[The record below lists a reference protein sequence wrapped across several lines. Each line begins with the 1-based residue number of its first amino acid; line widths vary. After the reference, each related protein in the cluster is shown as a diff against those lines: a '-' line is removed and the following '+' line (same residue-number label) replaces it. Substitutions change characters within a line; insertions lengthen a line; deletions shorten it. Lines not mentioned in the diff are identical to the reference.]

1 MLKKI
6 AAALLAAVM
15 ALSLTACSGGDEK
28 QESYTGKAYESE
40 ILTPGEIVVGVSADY
55 PPYESLNPSTG
66 ELEGFDIDM
75 TETLA
80 TYMGAEG
87 KEVKVVWK
95 QMEFSTIITA
105 LQSGQI
111 DLGVAAF
118 TYDPER
124 ECLFSDPYLESK
136 QVVVLPAGSTIT
148 SFDEFDGLTV
158 GAGLGTTGEAA
169 AKEQLTGAKVTNP
182 GDYTVMFEA
191 LKNGALDAVVCD
203 GIVAQNYA
211 DTYGFVIMEE
221 PLVLE
226 ENSVI
231 VATGNEELLAEVNNA
246 IAQFKASD
254 AYVDLQV
261 KWGLTAAETETTETE
276 GTEESSEAE
285 GTESTPE
292 ESSSSE
298 AA

>member
-1 MLKKI
+1 MMKKI
-6 AAALLAAVM
+6 AAAALAAMM
-15 ALSLTACSGGDEK
+15 ALSLTACSGGNEK
-28 QESYTGKAYESE
+28 ESYTGKAYESE

-55 PPYESLNPSTG
+55 PPYESLNPTTG

-80 TYMGAEG
+80 TYMGVEG
-87 KEVKVVWK
+87 KDVKVVWK

-105 LQSGQI
+105 LQAGQI

-118 TYDPER
+118 TYDPDR

-148 SFDEFDGLTV
+148 SFDEFEGLTV

-169 AKEQLTGAKVTNP
+169 AKEKLTGAKVTNP

-231 VATGNEELLAEVNNA
+231 VAKGNEELLAEVNNA
-246 IAQFKASD
+246 VAQFKASED
-254 AYVDLQV
+254 YVNLQV
-261 KWGLTAAETETTETE
+261 KWGLTAAEEEAPVE
-276 GTEESSEAE
+276 AEDSESAPEESSEA
-285 GTESTPE
+285 
-292 ESSSSE
+292 

>member
-6 AAALLAAVM
+6 TAALLAAMM

-75 TETLA
+75 TETLLPTWVPRA
-80 TYMGAEG
+80 RWSRWYGSR
-87 KEVKVVWK
+87 WNLPLSS
-95 QMEFSTIITA
+95 QPW
-105 LQSGQI
+105 QSGQI

-158 GAGLGTTGEAA
+158 GAGLGTSG
-169 AKEQLTGAKVTNP
+169 
-182 GDYTVMFEA
+182 
-191 LKNGALDAVVCD
+191 
-203 GIVAQNYA
+203 
-211 DTYGFVIMEE
+211 
-221 PLVLE
+221 
-226 ENSVI
+226 
-231 VATGNEELLAEVNNA
+231 
-246 IAQFKASD
+246 
-254 AYVDLQV
+254 
-261 KWGLTAAETETTETE
+261 
-276 GTEESSEAE
+276 
-285 GTESTPE
+285 
-292 ESSSSE
+292 
-298 AA
+298 

>member
-1 MLKKI
+1 MLNLKKI
-6 AAALLAAVM
+6 AAAALAAAM
-15 ALSLTACSGGDEK
+15 ALSMTACSGGE
-28 QESYTGKAYESE
+28 ESSTAETYTGKAYENE

-55 PPYESLNPSTG
+55 PPYESLSTTG

-75 TETLA
+75 MEELV
-80 TYMGAEG
+80 TYMGTED
-87 KEVKVVWK
+87 KPVKVVWQ
-95 QMEFSTIITA
+95 QMDFSTIITA

-148 SFDEFDGLTV
+148 SFDQFEGLTV

-169 AKEQLTGAKVTNP
+169 AKEQLIGANVVNT

-203 GIVAQNYA
+203 GVVGENYA
-211 DTYGFVIMEE
+211 EANGFVVMET
-221 PLVLE
+221 PLIDE

-231 VATGNEELLAEVNNA
+231 VRTGNDALLEEVNNA
-246 IAQFKASD
+246 IAQFRASD
-254 AYVDLQV
+254 AYEEFTA
-261 KWGLTAAETETTETE
+261 KWGLGGDGAEADAETD
-276 GTEESSEAE
+276 
-285 GTESTPE
+285 
-292 ESSSSE
+292 SSSE
-298 AA
+298 APAEEPALEEAAA

>member
-1 MLKKI
+1 MMKKFA
-6 AAALLAAVM
+6 AAALAAMMV
-15 ALSLTACSGGDEK
+15 LSLTACSGGSEK
-28 QESYTGKAYESE
+28 ESYTGKAYESE

-55 PPYESLNPSTG
+55 PPYESLNPTTG

-87 KEVKVVWK
+87 KDVKVVWK
-95 QMEFSTIITA
+95 QMEFSTIVTA
-105 LQSGQI
+105 LQAGQI

-118 TYDPER
+118 TYDPAR

-136 QVVVLPAGSTIT
+136 QVVVLPAGSTIA
-148 SFDEFDGLTV
+148 SFDEFDGLNV
-158 GAGLGTTGEAA
+158 GAGLGTTGEKA
-169 AKEQLTGAKVTNP
+169 AKEKLTGAKVTNP

-231 VATGNEELLAEVNNA
+231 IATGNEELLAEVNNA
-246 IAQFKASD
+246 VAQFKASED
-254 AYVDLQV
+254 YVNLQV
-261 KWGLTAAETETTETE
+261 KWGLTAVEEEAPVEAEDSESAP
-276 GTEESSEAE
+276 EESSEA
-285 GTESTPE
+285 
-292 ESSSSE
+292 

>member
-6 AAALLAAVM
+6 TAALLAAMM

-105 LQSGQI
+105 LQSG
-111 DLGVAAF
+111 
-118 TYDPER
+118 
-124 ECLFSDPYLESK
+124 
-136 QVVVLPAGSTIT
+136 
-148 SFDEFDGLTV
+148 
-158 GAGLGTTGEAA
+158 
-169 AKEQLTGAKVTNP
+169 
-182 GDYTVMFEA
+182 
-191 LKNGALDAVVCD
+191 
-203 GIVAQNYA
+203 
-211 DTYGFVIMEE
+211 
-221 PLVLE
+221 
-226 ENSVI
+226 
-231 VATGNEELLAEVNNA
+231 
-246 IAQFKASD
+246 
-254 AYVDLQV
+254 
-261 KWGLTAAETETTETE
+261 
-276 GTEESSEAE
+276 
-285 GTESTPE
+285 
-292 ESSSSE
+292 
-298 AA
+298 

>member
-6 AAALLAAVM
+6 TAALLAAMM
-15 ALSLTACSGGDEK
+15 ALSLTACSGGNEK

-95 QMEFSTIITA
+95 QMEFATIITA

>member
-1 MLKKI
+1 MMKKI
-6 AAALLAAVM
+6 AAAALAAMM
-15 ALSLTACSGGDEK
+15 ALSLTACSGGNEK
-28 QESYTGKAYESE
+28 ESYTGKAYESE

-55 PPYESLNPSTG
+55 PPYESLNPTTG

-80 TYMGAEG
+80 TYMGVEG
-87 KEVKVVWK
+87 KDVKVVWK

-105 LQSGQI
+105 LQAGQI

-118 TYDPER
+118 TYDPDR

-169 AKEQLTGAKVTNP
+169 AKEKLTGAKVTNP

-231 VATGNEELLAEVNNA
+231 VAKGNEELLAEINNA
-246 IAQFKASD
+246 VAQFKASED
-254 AYVDLQV
+254 YVNLQV
-261 KWGLTAAETETTETE
+261 KWGLTAAEEAPMEAE
-276 GTEESSEAE
+276 GSESAPEESSEA
-285 GTESTPE
+285 
-292 ESSSSE
+292 

>member
-6 AAALLAAVM
+6 TAALLAAMM

-95 QMEFSTIITA
+95 QMEFATIITA

-158 GAGLGTTGEAA
+158 GAGLGTTGEVA

-231 VATGNEELLAEVNNA
+231 VATGN
-246 IAQFKASD
+246 
-254 AYVDLQV
+254 
-261 KWGLTAAETETTETE
+261 
-276 GTEESSEAE
+276 
-285 GTESTPE
+285 
-292 ESSSSE
+292 
-298 AA
+298 

>member
-1 MLKKI
+1 MIKKLG
-6 AAALLAAVM
+6 AALLAAMM
-15 ALSLTACSGGDEK
+15 ALSLTACTGSGE

-55 PPYESLNPSTG
+55 PPYESLNPTTG

-80 TYMGAEG
+80 TYMGSEG
-87 KEVKVVWK
+87 KPVKVVWK
-95 QMEFSTIITA
+95 QMEFATIITA

-118 TYDPER
+118 TYDPDR

-148 SFDEFDGLTV
+148 SFDEFEGLNV
-158 GAGLGTTGEAA
+158 GAGLGTTGESA
-169 AKEQLTGAKVTNP
+169 AKEKLTGATVTNP

-211 DTYGFVIMEE
+211 DTYGFVIMDE

-231 VATGNEELLAEVNNA
+231 VATGNDALLAEVNSA

-261 KWGLTAAETETTETE
+261 KWGLTAAAEEGTTE
-276 GTEESSEAE
+276 EESGADTEAQSQAE
-285 GTESTPE
+285 P

-298 AA
+298 AAA

>member
-6 AAALLAAVM
+6 TAALLAAMM

-169 AKEQLTGAKVTNP
+169 HRRQ
-182 GDYTVMFEA
+182 GD
-191 LKNGALDAVVCD
+191 
-203 GIVAQNYA
+203 Q
-211 DTYGFVIMEE
+211 
-221 PLVLE
+221 PR
-226 ENSVI
+226 
-231 VATGNEELLAEVNNA
+231 
-246 IAQFKASD
+246 
-254 AYVDLQV
+254 
-261 KWGLTAAETETTETE
+261 
-276 GTEESSEAE
+276 
-285 GTESTPE
+285 
-292 ESSSSE
+292 
-298 AA
+298 

>member
-1 MLKKI
+1 MMKKI
-6 AAALLAAVM
+6 AAAALVAMM
-15 ALSLTACSGGDEK
+15 ALSLTACGGNK
-28 QESYTGKAYESE
+28 PKESYTGKAYEAE

-55 PPYESLNPSTG
+55 PPYESLNPTTG
-66 ELEGFDIDM
+66 ALEGFDIDM

-95 QMEFSTIITA
+95 KMEFSTIITA

-118 TYDPER
+118 TYDPDR

-211 DTYGFVIMEE
+211 DTNGYVIMEQ

-231 VATGNEELLAEVNNA
+231 IASGNEQLPMW
-246 IAQFKASD
+246 ICR
-254 AYVDLQV
+254 
-261 KWGLTAAETETTETE
+261 
-276 GTEESSEAE
+276 
-285 GTESTPE
+285 
-292 ESSSSE
+292 
-298 AA
+298 